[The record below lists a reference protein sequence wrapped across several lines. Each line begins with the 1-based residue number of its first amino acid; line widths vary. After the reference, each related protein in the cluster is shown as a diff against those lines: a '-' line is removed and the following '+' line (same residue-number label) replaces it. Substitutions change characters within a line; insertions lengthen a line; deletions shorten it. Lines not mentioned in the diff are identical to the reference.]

1 MSQLREQTLVILKPD
16 VTARGLVG
24 EIVSRFEH
32 IGLKIVAMKLLKAPI
47 EVAREHY
54 KKDDQWLTTVGNRL
68 IQNMKLDPKK
78 EDPQKHGQKVVEDL
92 AKDLTLYPV
101 IAMVLEGHN
110 TVALVRKM
118 IGETSPENSLPGT
131 IRGDYSQDS
140 YALANASN
148 RPVINLIHASDT
160 VENAKKEIALWF
172 KKEEVVDWVKPDEHI
187 HFRKY

>member
-1 MSQLREQTLVILKPD
+1 MREQTLVILKPD

-32 IGLKIVAMKLLKAPI
+32 IGLKIVAMKLLKAPLD
-47 EVAREHY
+47 VAREHY

-78 EDPQKHGQKVVEDL
+78 EDPKKHGQKVVEDL

-118 IGETSPENSLPGT
+118 IGETSPENALPGT

-172 KKEEVVDWVKPDEHI
+172 RKEEVIDWIKPDEHI

>member
-1 MSQLREQTLVILKPD
+1 MKQQTLVILKPD

-24 EIVSRFEH
+24 EIISRFEH
-32 IGLKIVAMKLLKAPI
+32 IGLKIVAMKMLRAPLD
-47 EVAREHY
+47 VAKEHY
-54 KKDDQWLTTVGNRL
+54 KKDDEWLIKVGGRL
-68 IQNMKLDPKK
+68 IQNMNLDSSK
-78 EDPQKHGQKVVEDL
+78 EDPKKHGQKVVDDL

-101 IAMVLEGHN
+101 IAFVLEGHN

-118 IGETSPENSLPGT
+118 IGETSPEHSAPGT

-160 VENAKKEIALWF
+160 PENAKKEIALWF
-172 KKEEVVDWVKPDEHI
+172 RKEELLDWIKPDEHI

>member
-1 MSQLREQTLVILKPD
+1 MREQTLVILKPD

-24 EIVSRFEH
+24 EIVTRFEH
-32 IGLKIVAMKLLKAPI
+32 VGLKLVAMKMLMAPLD
-47 EVAREHY
+47 VAKEHY
-54 KKDDQWLTTVGNRL
+54 KKDDEWLIKVGTRL
-68 IQNMKLDPKK
+68 IQNMKLDPAK
-78 EDPQKHGQKVVEDL
+78 EDPKKHGQKVVDDL

-101 IAMVLEGHN
+101 IAFVLEGHN

-118 IGETSPENSLPGT
+118 VGDTSPENAMPGT

-148 RPVINLIHASDT
+148 RPVINLIHASDS

-172 KKEEVVDWVKPDEHI
+172 KKAELIEWVKPDEHI
-187 HFRKY
+187 HFRRY